1 MKTAE
6 GALPAALRA
15 AAHQVGAEKEG
26 FGLPQASEGPS
37 SRHCDQLVL
46 LQAVAGCRR
55 PSTSRSESAGDDA
68 WLPRR
73 HDVRAKRRQHL

>member
-1 MKTAE
+1 MKSAE
-6 GALPAALRA
+6 STLPAALRA
-15 AAHQVGAEKEG
+15 AAHHIGAEMAS
-26 FGLPQASEGPS
+26 FGLPQASEGAS

-55 PSTSRSESAGDDA
+55 PSTSRSECAGDDA